1 MYLSRK
7 NKRSS
12 FIGRQWHA
20 PHVWPWVEMC
30 TANVHCILV
39 GQALNLELAIFNVGD
54 KGRYVRDLY
63 MIEWQ
68 ADLALTLLSSG
79 DDGLLTRLGL
89 AVLVVGSWYGTRN
102 STMGRVARGRR

>member
-1 MYLSRK
+1 MYLSKK

-20 PHVWPWVEMC
+20 PYVWPWVEMC

-68 ADLALTLLSSG
+68 ADLALTLLSSV

-89 AVLVVGSWYGTRN
+89 AVLVVGSW
-102 STMGRVARGRR
+102 